1 MSSYLVGRLGLAVW
15 ESAVWES
22 AVWESAVLMGKEKS
36 VQGPE
41 KNGELSPLL

>member
-1 MSSYLVGRLGLAVW
+1 MSSYLVGRLGL
-15 ESAVWES
+15 AVWES